1 MSFSMNVLMATVSPT
16 SGSVMYL
23 MTVVTSV
30 MRHTAVMIYI
40 AKIWTVMIVDT
51 ITMATIGVDQY
62 QLGKL
67 LIALLFS

>member
-1 MSFSMNVLMATVSPT
+1 MSFSMNVLMVTVSPT

-40 AKIWTVMIVDT
+40 AKY
-51 ITMATIGVDQY
+51 GR
-62 QLGKL
+62 
-67 LIALLFS
+67 S